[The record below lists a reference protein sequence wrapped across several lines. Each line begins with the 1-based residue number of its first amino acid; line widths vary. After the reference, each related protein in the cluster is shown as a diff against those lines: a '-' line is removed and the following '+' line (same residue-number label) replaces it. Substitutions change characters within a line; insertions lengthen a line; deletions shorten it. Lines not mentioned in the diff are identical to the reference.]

1 VSRARRIVLVELSAK
16 KYYSKGGQSLS
27 ATDVLSG
34 KFVADPSGAS
44 KAYDKARG
52 DSCTKVGCWPQRA
65 QLARCTLPTKVK
77 RRCAFTPC
85 CGRSVRVAQGPTKL
99 SLERAT
105 IHDRPYHCR
114 CRRLS

>member
-77 RRCAFTPC
+77 RRLHLL
-85 CGRSVRVAQGPTKL
+85 PTAAEA
-99 SLERAT
+99 LE
-105 IHDRPYHCR
+105 
-114 CRRLS
+114 